1 MKKLGLGIQ
10 ALSEFRVNDYIYVDK
25 TRHIHKMIDDGK
37 YYFLSR
43 PRRFGK
49 SLLVD
54 TIHEL
59 FSGEKALFE
68 GCWIADNWDWHKK
81 YPVLKISFAT
91 MSYQEND
98 LKKALEMYLL
108 KLAEEHGVQLK
119 STGYDEQFL
128 ELIETLGKEIP
139 VAVLI
144 DEYDKPIIDYLEQSA
159 VQQALEN
166 REILKTFYAGVKDL
180 DKYLRFFFITGVSKF
195 SRVSIFSDLNHLTD
209 ITISKQFADVVGY
222 TAAEIKKY
230 YAPYLAA
237 LYQEFDQSEEKVMEE
252 IIRRYNGYSW
262 DGNTFVCNPYSIISL
277 LYHQE
282 FKNFWFETG
291 TPTFLMKKFKETNKS
306 IHASINKMVKESVF
320 NKYDIENINTTA
332 LLFQTGYLT
341 IKKYDRAARKYLLE
355 FPNEEVREAFLDFAV
370 EQYAHSS
377 PDEMEHIVD
386 TLLEALKYNAMDQFF
401 TALQALFS
409 SITARQLDKVKEY
422 EGFYHS
428 IIYIVLKMMGIRLAC
443 EVQSHFGS
451 TDAVIWTEQYIYILE
466 FKMGKAQAAVEQI
479 KQKKYYVPYLAD
491 KREKVMVGF
500 GFDKA
505 ERNLVDYLAETVE

>member
-1 MKKLGLGIQ
+1 
-10 ALSEFRVNDYIYVDK
+10 
-25 TRHIHKMIDDGK
+25 
-37 YYFLSR
+37 
-43 PRRFGK
+43 
-49 SLLVD
+49 
-54 TIHEL
+54 
-59 FSGEKALFE
+59 
-68 GCWIADNWDWHKK
+68 
-81 YPVLKISFAT
+81 
-91 MSYQEND
+91 
-98 LKKALEMYLL
+98 
-108 KLAEEHGVQLK
+108 
-119 STGYDEQFL
+119 
-128 ELIETLGKEIP
+128 
-139 VAVLI
+139 
-144 DEYDKPIIDYLEQSA
+144 
-159 VQQALEN
+159 
-166 REILKTFYAGVKDL
+166 
-180 DKYLRFFFITGVSKF
+180 
-195 SRVSIFSDLNHLTD
+195 
-209 ITISKQFADVVGY
+209 
-222 TAAEIKKY
+222 
-230 YAPYLAA
+230 
-237 LYQEFDQSEEKVMEE
+237 MEE

-479 KQKKYYVPYLAD
+479 KQKNITFPILLTSGRRSWLGLVLI
-491 KREKVMVGF
+491 R
-500 GFDKA
+500 
-505 ERNLVDYLAETVE
+505 RNEIWLITLLKP